1 MIVNIFVYFHQKSV
15 KITFM
20 INLLW
25 RHHEKDAHGGSFSAS
40 ND

>member
-1 MIVNIFVYFHQKSV
+1 MIVNILFTFIKKSV